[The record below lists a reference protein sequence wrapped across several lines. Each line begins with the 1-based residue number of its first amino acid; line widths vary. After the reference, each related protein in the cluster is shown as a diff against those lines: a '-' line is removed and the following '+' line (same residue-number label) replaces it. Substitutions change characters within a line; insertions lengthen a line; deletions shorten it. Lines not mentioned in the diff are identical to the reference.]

1 MSEKITFIMLSTS
14 GAPVKQMT
22 VSGVFAMIML
32 LFCIAG
38 LGAVGYG
45 AYHYYHL
52 RQTTLNTRELELIK
66 ANQSDE
72 LVFQRKQ
79 IQAFATE
86 INNLKSKLLALNNF
100 ENQIRMIAN
109 LEKGSENSLFGV
121 GGSKPE
127 DLNPKLKLTEKHSS
141 LIREMH
147 QQIGQLDSASS
158 VQGNRFESLI
168 KMLDG
173 QKNLLAS
180 TPAVWPVN
188 GILMSGFGR
197 RNSSFT
203 GSEEFHKG
211 LDISNHQG
219 TPVISTADGTVSFTG
234 PQNFLGNV
242 VMITHGHG
250 MVTCYAHLQKILV
263 RPGDKV
269 KRGEKIALLG
279 NTGKSTGP
287 HLHYEV
293 HLNGAPVDPKKY
305 ILN

>member
-1 MSEKITFIMLSTS
+1 MLSTS
-14 GAPVKQMT
+14 GSPVKQMT
-22 VSGVFAMIML
+22 VSRVFAMIIL
-32 LFCIAG
+32 LFFITG

-52 RQTTLNTRELELIK
+52 RQTALNTRELELIR
-66 ANQSDE
+66 ANQSDD

-79 IQAFATE
+79 IQAFADE
-86 INNLKSKLLALNNF
+86 INELKSKLLALNNF

-109 LEKGSENSLFGV
+109 LEKGSEDSLFGV

-158 VQGNRFESLI
+158 VQGNSFESLI

-180 TPAVWPVN
+180 TPAVWPVR

-197 RNSSFT
+197 RTSPFT
-203 GSEEFHKG
+203 GSGDFHKG
-211 LDISNHQG
+211 LDISNQQG
-219 TPVISTADGTVSFTG
+219 TPVSSTADGTVTFTG

-250 MVTCYAHLQKILV
+250 VVTCYAHLQKILV
-263 RPGDKV
+263 QPGDKV

-293 HLNGAPVDPKKY
+293 HLNGAPVDPKQY

>member
-14 GAPVKQMT
+14 GSPVKQMT
-22 VSGVFAMIML
+22 VSRAFAMIMF
-32 LFCIAG
+32 LFFIAG

-52 RQTTLNTRELELIK
+52 RQTALNTRELELIK
-66 ANQSDE
+66 ANQSED
-72 LVFQRKQ
+72 LAFQRKQ
-79 IQAFATE
+79 IQAFADE
-86 INNLKSKLLALNNF
+86 INELKSKLLALNNF

-109 LEKGSENSLFGV
+109 LEKGSEDSLFGV
-121 GGSKPE
+121 GGAKPE

-147 QQIGQLDSASS
+147 HQIGQLDSASS
-158 VQGNRFESLI
+158 VQGNQFESLI
-168 KMLDG
+168 KLLDG
-173 QKNLLAS
+173 QKNFLAS
-180 TPAVWPVN
+180 TPAVWPVR

-197 RNSSFT
+197 RTSPFT
-203 GSEEFHKG
+203 GAGDFHKG
-211 LDISNHQG
+211 LDISNQQG
-219 TPVISTADGTVSFTG
+219 TPVISTADGTVTFTG
-234 PQNFLGNV
+234 PENFLGNV
-242 VMITHGHG
+242 VMINHGHG

-263 RPGDKV
+263 HPGDKV

-293 HLNGAPVDPKKY
+293 HLNGTPVDPKKY